1 MKILAGNCSKAKSMF
16 MEPIVEGSPVLS
28 AQSNE
33 LELVSRAQQGDTAAF
48 AILVTKYRP
57 KVFSRI
63 YRIIQSQEDALE
75 LSQKTFVKVWQ
86 GIREFEGKSSF
97 YTWLYRIASREAL
110 EWLRRVRPLFVEL
123 NADLRSPVA
132 DPNHE
137 LQKSE
142 VQKLVTAA
150 VRKLSP
156 RHRAVIVL
164 KDLEDLS
171 YLEIAEILHCS
182 VGTVMSRLFHARRK
196 LQIALRPLYESLL

>member
-1 MKILAGNCSKAKSMF
+1 ML
-16 MEPIVEGSPVLS
+16 MEPIAEGSPVLS

-33 LELVSRAQQGDTAAF
+33 LELVHRSQQGDTAAF

-57 KVFSRI
+57 KVFTRI

-86 GIREFEGKSSF
+86 GIRDFEGKSSF
-97 YTWLYRIASREAL
+97 YTWLYRVATREAL
-110 EWLRRVRPLFVEL
+110 EWLRRTRPLFVEL

-142 VQKLVTAA
+142 VQKMVVAA
-150 VRKLSP
+150 VSKLSP
-156 RHRAVIVL
+156 KHRSVIIL
-164 KDLEDLS
+164 KDLEDLT

>member
-1 MKILAGNCSKAKSMF
+1 ML
-16 MEPIVEGSPVLS
+16 MEQIAEGSPVLP
-28 AQSNE
+28 AQNNE
-33 LELVSRAQQGDTAAF
+33 LELVQRSQQGDTAAF

-57 KVFSRI
+57 KVFTRI

-86 GIREFEGKSSF
+86 GIRDFEGKSSF
-97 YTWLYRIASREAL
+97 YTWLYRVATREAL
-110 EWLRRVRPLFVEL
+110 EWLRRTRPLFVEL

-142 VQKLVTAA
+142 VQKMVVAA
-150 VRKLSP
+150 VSKLSP
-156 RHRAVIVL
+156 KHRSVIIL
-164 KDLEDLS
+164 KDLEDLT